1 MSYDTNKLTQVLA
14 LKKLAQRVQSR
25 ISVIESSVA
34 ANVTAS
40 TDNDAD
46 YAAEL
51 VDARIDSTGTPHASA
66 GANVRYWQGSLTD
79 ANELLQDQ
87 INELSEG
94 YLEMLTQFNTIQIRQ
109 VRLKE
114 VQEANEAL
122 QEQINQISECYLE
135 ILTQLGS
142 IQSNLRELQN

>member
-25 ISVIESSVA
+25 ISVIESSLA
-34 ANVTAS
+34 TNVTAS
-40 TDNDAD
+40 TDSDAD

-51 VDARIDSTGTPHASA
+51 VDARVDSTGTPHNSA
-66 GANVRYWQGSLTD
+66 GANLRYWQGSLND

-87 INELSEG
+87 INEL
-94 YLEMLTQFNTIQIRQ
+94 
-109 VRLKE
+109 
-114 VQEANEAL
+114 
-122 QEQINQISECYLE
+122 SECYLE

-142 IQSNLRELQN
+142 IQSKLRELQN

>member
-1 MSYDTNKLTQVLA
+1 MSAV
-14 LKKLAQRVQSR
+14 
-25 ISVIESSVA
+25 ESSLA

-40 TDNDAD
+40 TDSDAD

-51 VDARIDSTGTPHASA
+51 VDARIDSSGAAHNSA

-79 ANELLQDQ
+79 KNEVLQDQ

-94 YLEMLTQFNTIQIRQ
+94 YLEMLTQFNSIQIRQ

-114 VQEANEAL
+114 VQDANEVL

-135 ILTQLGS
+135 ILTQIGS
-142 IQSNLRELQN
+142 IQTKLRELQN